1 MFVTLT
7 PKADAGLVQCLYTS
21 DRDTVVTRACRPL
34 PHSLGQSMRKFIF
47 LLFIPILPAVLAA
60 CLVPPMQ
67 PEIDPGPADRQDR
80 PAVRSDL
87 PDLGPAPEIANT
99 VWINSDRPLRLA
111 ELEGKVVLIDMW
123 TFG

>member
-1 MFVTLT
+1 
-7 PKADAGLVQCLYTS
+7 
-21 DRDTVVTRACRPL
+21 
-34 PHSLGQSMRKFIF
+34 MRK
-47 LLFIPILPAVLAA
+47 LLFLVLILPVALTA
-60 CLVPPMQ
+60 CVVPPM
-67 PEIDPGPADRQDR
+67 PVATETTPPGDQDR
-80 PAVRSDL
+80 SVGMSDL

>member
-1 MFVTLT
+1 
-7 PKADAGLVQCLYTS
+7 
-21 DRDTVVTRACRPL
+21 
-34 PHSLGQSMRKFIF
+34 MRKIII
-47 LLFIPILPAVLAA
+47 LLLILPAALTA

-67 PEIDPGPADRQDR
+67 SATDPAPTDGQDR
-80 PAVRSDL
+80 EVEAPAPQSATDPAPASDQDRSVVRSDL

>member
-1 MFVTLT
+1 
-7 PKADAGLVQCLYTS
+7 
-21 DRDTVVTRACRPL
+21 
-34 PHSLGQSMRKFIF
+34 MRKFIF
-47 LLFIPILPAVLAA
+47 LLLIPILPAVLAA

-67 PEIDPGPADRQDR
+67 PAIDPGPADGQDRDADAPTPQPAADTGPADRQDR
-80 PAVRSDL
+80 TIVRSDL

>member
-1 MFVTLT
+1 
-7 PKADAGLVQCLYTS
+7 
-21 DRDTVVTRACRPL
+21 
-34 PHSLGQSMRKFIF
+34 MRK
-47 LLFIPILPAVLAA
+47 LLFLVLVLPLALTA
-60 CLVPPMQ
+60 CVVPPM
-67 PEIDPGPADRQDR
+67 PATTDTAPPSDQDWSTM
-80 PAVRSDL
+80 SDL

>member
-1 MFVTLT
+1 
-7 PKADAGLVQCLYTS
+7 
-21 DRDTVVTRACRPL
+21 
-34 PHSLGQSMRKFIF
+34 MRK
-47 LLFIPILPAVLAA
+47 LLFLVLILPVALTA
-60 CLVPPMQ
+60 CAVPPM
-67 PEIDPGPADRQDR
+67 PATTDTAPPSNQDR
-80 PAVRSDL
+80 SADMSDL

>member
-1 MFVTLT
+1 M
-7 PKADAGLVQCLYTS
+7 
-21 DRDTVVTRACRPL
+21 
-34 PHSLGQSMRKFIF
+34 
-47 LLFIPILPAVLAA
+47 
-60 CLVPPMQ
+60 
-67 PEIDPGPADRQDR
+67 
-80 PAVRSDL
+80 SDL

>member
-1 MFVTLT
+1 MR
-7 PKADAGLVQCLYTS
+7 TS
-21 DRDTVVTRACRPL
+21 
-34 PHSLGQSMRKFIF
+34 IF
-47 LLFIPILPAVLAA
+47 LVLILPAVLTA

-67 PEIDPGPADRQDR
+67 PSGDSAPPPESDR
-80 PAVRSDL
+80 PAYRSDL

>member
-1 MFVTLT
+1 
-7 PKADAGLVQCLYTS
+7 
-21 DRDTVVTRACRPL
+21 
-34 PHSLGQSMRKFIF
+34 MRKFIF

-67 PEIDPGPADRQDR
+67 PEIDPGAPTPQPAADPGPTDGQDR
-80 PAVRSDL
+80 PVVRSDL

>member
-1 MFVTLT
+1 
-7 PKADAGLVQCLYTS
+7 
-21 DRDTVVTRACRPL
+21 
-34 PHSLGQSMRKFIF
+34 MRK
-47 LLFIPILPAVLAA
+47 LLFLVLILPVALTA
-60 CLVPPMQ
+60 CVVPPM
-67 PEIDPGPADRQDR
+67 PATTDTVPPSDQG
-80 PAVRSDL
+80 RSADISNL

>member
-1 MFVTLT
+1 
-7 PKADAGLVQCLYTS
+7 
-21 DRDTVVTRACRPL
+21 
-34 PHSLGQSMRKFIF
+34 MRK
-47 LLFIPILPAVLAA
+47 LLFLVLILPVVLTG
-60 CLVPPMQ
+60 CVVPPM
-67 PEIDPGPADRQDR
+67 PATTDASPPGDQDR
-80 PAVRSDL
+80 SANMSDL

>member
-1 MFVTLT
+1 MR
-7 PKADAGLVQCLYTS
+7 TS
-21 DRDTVVTRACRPL
+21 
-34 PHSLGQSMRKFIF
+34 IF
-47 LLFIPILPAVLAA
+47 LVLILPAVLTA

-67 PEIDPGPADRQDR
+67 PSGDSEPSGSQDRLETVTMQPSGDSAPPPEPDR
-80 PAVRSDL
+80 PAYRSDL

>member
-1 MFVTLT
+1 MRTLIFLVLIMPVMLTACTVPPIQPSGDSST
-7 PKADAGLVQCLYTS
+7 PQES
-21 DRDTVVTRACRPL
+21 DR
-34 PHSLGQSMRKFIF
+34 SI
-47 LLFIPILPAVLAA
+47 
-60 CLVPPMQ
+60 
-67 PEIDPGPADRQDR
+67 
-80 PAVRSDL
+80 VRSDL

>member
-1 MFVTLT
+1 
-7 PKADAGLVQCLYTS
+7 
-21 DRDTVVTRACRPL
+21 
-34 PHSLGQSMRKFIF
+34 MRKLII
-47 LLFIPILPAVLAA
+47 LLLLLPTVLTA

-67 PEIDPGPADRQDR
+67 PSADSGPSGSQDQSDSVSDPPAPTSTPETVAVQPSGASAPPPEPDR
-80 PAVRSDL
+80 PAYRSDL

>member
-1 MFVTLT
+1 
-7 PKADAGLVQCLYTS
+7 
-21 DRDTVVTRACRPL
+21 
-34 PHSLGQSMRKFIF
+34 MRKCI
-47 LLFIPILPAVLAA
+47 LLLIPILPAMLAA

-67 PEIDPGPADRQDR
+67 PAIDPGAPTPKPAADAGTANGQVQ
-80 PAVRSDL
+80 PVRSDL

-99 VWINSDRPLRLA
+99 IWINSDRPLRLA

>member
-1 MFVTLT
+1 
-7 PKADAGLVQCLYTS
+7 
-21 DRDTVVTRACRPL
+21 
-34 PHSLGQSMRKFIF
+34 MRK
-47 LLFIPILPAVLAA
+47 LLFLVLILPVALTA
-60 CLVPPMQ
+60 CVVPPM
-67 PEIDPGPADRQDR
+67 PATTGTGPSGDQDR
-80 PAVRSDL
+80 SANMSDL